1 MVLIC
6 VSLTIKSVELF
17 VFFFHM
23 SVGHLCIFFG
33 KMSIQVFCPFL
44 HQVLCFLILSCMK
57 WSESHSVV
65 SDSVIPWTIQ
75 SMEFSRPE
83 Y

>member
-17 VFFFHM
+17 FYIYM

-65 SDSVIPWTIQ
+65 SDSWCPHGL
-75 SMEFSRPE
+75 
-83 Y
+83 